1 MTIRK
6 LTASTSLHLEKLKVR
21 YPPLHFVSRKLQSF
35 EDRRTKYPDFKADN
49 TFFKQG

>member
-35 EDRRTKYPDFKADN
+35 QTGEPNLKADN